1 VLGTAEEV
9 VEDDVHSGVYFYDHW
24 ILLTIETPKGAVLRA
39 LGEEKNASWVRFLE
53 R

>member
-9 VEDDVHSGVYFYDHW
+9 VEYYIHPWVYFYDHG

-39 LGEEKNASWVRFLE
+39 LREEKNA
-53 R
+53 